1 MRSND
6 WDATSHEGVT
16 GGAMSQPLAALLRR
30 RVAAR
35 YYDEPQVTDAM
46 ARAILRAR
54 DETSA

>member
-6 WDATSHEGVT
+6 RDATSHEGVT
-16 GGAMSQPLAALLRR
+16 CGALSQPLAALLRR

-35 YYDEPQVTDAM
+35 YYDEPQVAEAI

-54 DETSA
+54 DETYA